1 MPPPRF
7 PTEGH
12 FLLRREGKRRARG
25 ARPLPPSAPWL
36 ARSAPTS
43 ALCPLLVLQREGLCL
58 RRPLSGSSDARA
70 RLLCGLTVLS
80 TAPLP
85 PPPAPRPMPPF
96 GPARRCVGS
105 WFGDGG
111 AATTDATTTGD
122 LVRWWVK
129 PPPNKSHAP
138 PPPLRGWVGLAWAP
152 ARCVAR
158 APRRPPL
165 ERAGRALTLTRGTRW
180 NTGTKRQR
188 QRTGQQRHSR
198 RRRRRPWPWPWPCGA
213 RRATAALGP
222 PRNVCGR
229 WHSALDDDVCAHA
242 DMRERREG
250 GMELDACTYTST
262 ACACSCA

>member
-85 PPPAPRPMPPF
+85 PPPAPPNAPVRARAPLRWLVVRRW
-96 GPARRCVGS
+96 RRCDDRRDHDRRSGAVVGKTPTQQI
-105 WFGDGG
+105 
-111 AATTDATTTGD
+111 ARA
-122 LVRWWVK
+122 
-129 PPPNKSHAP
+129 

-165 ERAGRALTLTRGTRW
+165 ERAGRARALTRGTRW